1 METLGVVE
9 SFFRGSLVDKISM
22 IFVSR
27 VVRSCK
33 ALLSYLREFNDGY
46 RFIFSLLGIFSVMIW
61 RCRLS
66 VVHCMHIVT
75 TKYIQSVY
83 MVILACY
90 SMLTFIKQGSY
101 YVKKIG

>member
-1 METLGVVE
+1 
-9 SFFRGSLVDKISM
+9 M

-33 ALLSYLREFNDGY
+33 ALLSYLCEVNDGY

-61 RCRLS
+61 RCRLP
-66 VVHCMHIVT
+66 VEHCMHIVIT
-75 TKYIQSVY
+75 ICIQSVY
-83 MVILACY
+83 IVIVVCY
-90 SMLTFIKQGSY
+90 SMLTFIKQGNY